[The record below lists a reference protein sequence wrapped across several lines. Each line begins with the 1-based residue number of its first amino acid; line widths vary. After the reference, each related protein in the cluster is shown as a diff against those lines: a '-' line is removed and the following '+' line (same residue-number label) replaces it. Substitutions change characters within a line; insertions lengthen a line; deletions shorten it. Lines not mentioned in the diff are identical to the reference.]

1 MMRSMLRFAAVS
13 ALPVIAF
20 GASIGPASADTS
32 SFEAAHVDGGPGC
45 AGTVNASASPQQGQQ
60 GGDHATF
67 FDSSVQVQVS
77 FKADTANNPLGSLS
91 AQSGPAGTDCS
102 ISATVTATNL
112 DTGVT
117 ETNTQST
124 HYDSH
129 YGWNATFFNFRGSG
143 RVSIQVSTNPS
154 PAELIVDVPAPR

>member
-1 MMRSMLRFAAVS
+1 MAFAGS
-13 ALPVIAF
+13 F
-20 GASIGPASADTS
+20 GPASADTS
-32 SFEAAHVDGGPGC
+32 SFDPARVDGGPGC
-45 AGTVNASASPQQGQQ
+45 AGTVSASASPQQGQQ

-77 FKADTANNPLGSLS
+77 FKADAADNPLGSAS
-91 AQSGPAGTDCS
+91 SSPAGTDCS
-102 ISATVTATNL
+102 IPATVTATNL

-117 ETNTQST
+117 ATATQST
-124 HYDSH
+124 HYDGH
-129 YGWNATFFNFRGSG
+129 YGWNATFFSFPGSG

>member
-20 GASIGPASADTS
+20 GTSAGPASADTS
-32 SFEAAHVDGGPGC
+32 SFDPAHVDAGPGC
-45 AGTVNASASPQQGQQ
+45 VGTVSASASPQQGQQ

-67 FDSSVQVQVS
+67 FDSSVQVRVG
-77 FKADTANNPLGSLS
+77 FKADADSTPSGSAS
-91 AQSGPAGTDCS
+91 PAPTAGTGCS
-102 ISATVTATNL
+102 IPATVTVTNL

-117 ETNTQST
+117 ATDTQST

-129 YGWNATFFNFRGSG
+129 YGWNAAWFHFPGSG
-143 RVSIQVSTNPS
+143 RVSIQVSTNPT
-154 PAELIVDVPAPR
+154 PTELIVDVPAPR

>member
-1 MMRSMLRFAAVS
+1 MMRGMLRFAAVS

-20 GASIGPASADTS
+20 GALIGPASADTL
-32 SFEAAHVDGGPGC
+32 SFDPAHIDGGPGC
-45 AGTVNASASPQQGQQ
+45 VGTVSASASPQQGQQ
-60 GGDHATF
+60 GSDHATF

-77 FKADTANNPLGSLS
+77 FKADAASDPLGSM
-91 AQSGPAGTDCS
+91 SGSPAAGTNCS

-117 ETNTQST
+117 TTNTQAT
-124 HYDSH
+124 RYDSH
-129 YGWNATFFNFRGSG
+129 YGWNATFFNFPGSG

-154 PAELIVDVPAPR
+154 PTELVVDVPAPR